1 MLSTLSNPSFL
12 FYFLGR
18 MGISGWVFRDTSH
31 LFSFPLLCLPRC
43 LTSEYIGQP
52 CTMSKLPETS
62 RILLPSQGLV
72 KSFLKPTWPTNADQD
87 NLNIP
92 AMDMELRLNLIL
104 ATGLSP
110 GTRTIVSKNLFGVEN
125 TDRQGCQGAR
135 GPPLSLISAEVIVVL
150 RLAQPRS

>member
-1 MLSTLSNPSFL
+1 
-12 FYFLGR
+12 
-18 MGISGWVFRDTSH
+18 
-31 LFSFPLLCLPRC
+31 
-43 LTSEYIGQP
+43 
-52 CTMSKLPETS
+52 MSKLPETS

-92 AMDMELRLNLIL
+92 AMDMEQRLNLIL

-110 GTRTIVSKNLFGVEN
+110 GTRTIVNKNPFGVEN

-135 GPPLSLISAEVIVVL
+135 GRIVTFDL
-150 RLAQPRS
+150 GGGDRRRPRSGPRTIPRNRQ